1 MTSLRDEAHP
11 KFLLQWSVWGAVQAV
26 AIGVLFSAIQLDWY
40 PLAQGTVIFMGVY
53 ALAKVCELALLAQSW
68 WRRMLAVFL
77 IFGVTGLIIVES
89 IRALQRRSVL
99 REVARVDEPERPV
112 PAPALDKPAPEKAPP
127 PSREPSIPKP
137 VPDRSL
143 ESPSSPPR
151 QREPAPPITS
161 PIVVAPSSEARL
173 CEMIPPDRPPN
184 VTLQPG
190 DIVFAAEGG
199 LLRLDAEMKPQRIV
213 ISDELAAIRGVAVE
227 SSGTILVSTH
237 ACGGGAIVRV
247 DPRTGRQTLVASG
260 FKTTKAILI
269 EPSGTLLVADEVGG
283 SPTWGY
289 LWRLNLKTGEKSE
302 VYRFAPSE
310 VATGMGVDPA
320 SGDIFFTRRGLYR
333 LSAGGVRR
341 MEVEGILT
349 PTSMTMAGDNLIVV
363 GDGPPAIEMR
373 TSGEVIGKMASG
385 GPISDLAARDK
396 QVFVGY
402 ANGRIG
408 RIRQTDREAENV
420 WEGKPSN
427 QGVFLAIVPDR

>member
-40 PLAQGTVIFMGVY
+40 PLAQWTVVFMGVY
-53 ALAKVCELALLAQSW
+53 GLAKVCELALLVRSW
-68 WRRMLAVFL
+68 WRRMLAVFV
-77 IFGVTGLIIVES
+77 IFGVGGLIIVEG
-89 IRALQRRSVL
+89 IRALQWRSAS
-99 REVARVDEPERPV
+99 RELARLEEPDP
-112 PAPALDKPAPEKAPP
+112 PAL
-127 PSREPSIPKP
+127 
-137 VPDRSL
+137 
-143 ESPSSPPR
+143 
-151 QREPAPPITS
+151 
-161 PIVVAPSSEARL
+161 APSSEKLAVPADTSSPTPPVPESREKPASMSPRRPEPTPPAAPITVAPSGDERL
-173 CEMIPPDRPPN
+173 CEMVLPDRPPN

-213 ISDELAAIRGVAVE
+213 ISDELAAIRGVAIE
-227 SSGTILVSTH
+227 RSGTILVSTH

-247 DPRTGRQTLVASG
+247 DPRTGRQTLIASG

-283 SPTWGY
+283 SPIWGY

-320 SGDIFFTRRGLYR
+320 SGDIFFTRRPLYR
-333 LSAGGVRR
+333 LTSTGVRR
-341 MEVEGILT
+341 MEVEGIHS
-349 PTSMTMAGDNLIVV
+349 PTSMTMAGGSLVVV
-363 GDGPPAIEMR
+363 GEGPPAMEMR

-385 GPISDLAARDK
+385 GPISDLAARGK

-402 ANGRIG
+402 ANGRVG

-427 QGVFLAIVPDR
+427 QGVFLAIVPDRQ

>member
-11 KFLLQWSVWGAVQAV
+11 KFLLRWPVWGTVQGI

-40 PLAQGTVIFMGVY
+40 PLAQGTVIFMSVC

-77 IFGVTGLIIVES
+77 IFGVTGLIMVES
-89 IRALQRRSVL
+89 IRALQRRSVS
-99 REVARVDEPERPV
+99 RQVARVDEPEKPV
-112 PAPALDKPAPEKAPP
+112 HAPAPDKPAPENAPP
-127 PSREPSIPKP
+127 LSPEPSARAP
-137 VPDRSL
+137 VPDRRI
-143 ESPSSPPR
+143 ESQSSP
-151 QREPAPPITS
+151 QRKHKPTPPITA
-161 PIVVAPSSEARL
+161 PIVVAPSGEAML

-213 ISDELAAIRGVAVE
+213 ISDELAAIRGIAVE

-247 DPRTGRQTLVASG
+247 DPKTGRQTLVASG

-283 SPTWGY
+283 SPIWGY
-289 LWRLNLKTGEKSE
+289 LWRLNLKTGDKSE
-302 VYRFAPSE
+302 IYRFAPSE
-310 VATGMGVDPA
+310 VAPGMGVDPA
-320 SGDIFFTRRGLYR
+320 SGDIFFTRRGLFR
-333 LSAGGVRR
+333 LSSDGVRR
-341 MEVEGILT
+341 MDVEGVLT
-349 PTSMTMAGDNLIVV
+349 PTSMTMAGENVIVV
-363 GDGPPAIEMR
+363 GEGPPAIEMR
-373 TSGEVIGKMASG
+373 TNGEVIGRMASG
-385 GPISDLAARDK
+385 GPISHLAARDK

-427 QGVFLAIVPDR
+427 QGVFLAIVPAR